1 MPTSRREFLAG
12 LATMAVT
19 GLPTPGAEA
28 GRIIDV
34 HQHFASPGYT
44 AALTRDGGA
53 ATPWMRDYTPAKPIE
68 AMDKAGVAT
77 AILSPSPS
85 TVWLK
90 DPVDARR
97 VARELNEFAAAKMI
111 GAYKGRFGVF
121 AALPLTDIE
130 GSLKEIEYSFDTLKA
145 DGVTVWTSYENK
157 LVGDEA
163 FAPVFNELNRRKAIV
178 YVHPI
183 QPSCCPSTVKGVIA
197 QTFEYPADSA
207 RAIMS
212 LIAGNTTTRCPDIK
226 FLFPHGGGAFISIA
240 GRFVAG
246 LNEGGLL
253 GDPATA
259 PPQAPDSRLQ
269 QVRRLY
275 WDTGQAANAV
285 NMQALKHLV
294 PVSQILFGGDFPNSN
309 VAAEVGGLRESGFTA
324 AELRGIYREN
334 ALKILPRYAL

>member
-12 LATMAVT
+12 LASMAVVGFQAPRAAT
-19 GLPTPGAEA
+19 Q
-28 GRIIDV
+28 RIIDV
-34 HQHFASPGYT
+34 HQHFSSPGYAAAIAKNGGMPT
-44 AALTRDGGA
+44 A
-53 ATPWMRDYTPAKPIE
+53 WMKDYTPAKPVE
-68 AMDKAGVAT
+68 EMDKSGVST
-77 AILSPSPS
+77 SIVSPSPA

-90 DPVDARR
+90 DPNEARR
-97 VARELNEFAAAKMI
+97 VARELNEFAAAKLV

-121 AALPLTDIE
+121 AALPLTHID
-130 GSLKEIEYSFDTLKA
+130 GSLREIEYAFDTLKA
-145 DGVTVWTSYENK
+145 DGVTLWSSYDNK
-157 LVGDEA
+157 LVGDQT
-163 FAPVFNELNRRKAIV
+163 FAPVFDELNRRRAVV

-183 QPSCCPSTVKGVIA
+183 QPACCPSQIPGVIP

-212 LIAGNTTTRCPDIK
+212 LIAGNTTTRCPNIK
-226 FLFPHGGGAFISIA
+226 FLFPHGGGAFVSIA

-246 LNEGGLL
+246 ALNDGGLL

-259 PPQAPDSRLQ
+259 PPPAANSRLA

-309 VAAEVGGLRESGFTA
+309 VAAQIEGLHGSGFTEN
-324 AELRGIYREN
+324 ELRGIYREN
-334 ALKILPRYAL
+334 ALKILPKYA